1 MAGKNSITEPPTLG
15 IVGLGFI
22 WGARSLREY
31 TLKELLVV
39 SAWMWYSG
47 VPGLP
52 TMRPTFMPKGCEPV
66 VVRNLSLE
74 GQVVIHSHPI
84 LAVRGLDHLGL
95 YERRILEVLLLHLGG
110 EKLRFLFWE
119 LG

>member
-1 MAGKNSITEPPTLG
+1 
-15 IVGLGFI
+15 
-22 WGARSLREY
+22 
-31 TLKELLVV
+31 
-39 SAWMWYSG
+39 
-47 VPGLP
+47 
-52 TMRPTFMPKGCEPV
+52 MPKGCGPV

-95 YERRILEVLLLHLGG
+95 YERRILEVHILHLGG